1 MNHRGVSI
9 IELLAVVVVLGILVN
24 LALPVARH
32 ARRKADA
39 VAVLAVFHAVRV
51 AARDRF
57 AAEGRYPANGGW
69 GVVPSALVPALPDG
83 LQFAT
88 DHVEFRWRRWAL
100 PNGLP
105 TNARRRVLLA
115 LDVRSSDRALLKA
128 VRGLYRG
135 PIVNLSNT
143 TLTLVID

>member
-1 MNHRGVSI
+1 MNRRGVSI

-24 LALPVARH
+24 LALPVARR

-57 AAEGRYPANGGW
+57 AVEGRYPANGRW
-69 GVVPSALVPALPDG
+69 GVVPSALVPSLPAG
-83 LQFAT
+83 LQFTT
-88 DHVEFRWRRWAL
+88 DDVEFRWRRWAL
-100 PNGLP
+100 PDGLP
-105 TNARRRVLLA
+105 ANSRRRVLLA
-115 LDVRSSDRALLKA
+115 LDVRTTDRALLKT
-128 VRGLYRG
+128 VRGLHKG
-135 PIVNLSNT
+135 PLANLSNT